1 MFTRLRTKSVD
12 YPFTL
17 LFDIVLTQKLW
28 VYYLPHIPR
37 DHELPIHLACVYGEF
52 CQDLESLL
60 GSYNASIRIRN
71 GHGLLP
77 KIVVADNPNLKVIK
91 DQSQWFVYYV
101 WKK

>member
-37 DHELPIHLACVYGEF
+37 DHELRLVMGVFQFIWH
-52 CQDLESLL
+52 
-60 GSYNASIRIRN
+60 ASMEN
-71 GHGLLP
+71 
-77 KIVVADNPNLKVIK
+77 VVK
-91 DQSQWFVYYV
+91 F
-101 WKK
+101 